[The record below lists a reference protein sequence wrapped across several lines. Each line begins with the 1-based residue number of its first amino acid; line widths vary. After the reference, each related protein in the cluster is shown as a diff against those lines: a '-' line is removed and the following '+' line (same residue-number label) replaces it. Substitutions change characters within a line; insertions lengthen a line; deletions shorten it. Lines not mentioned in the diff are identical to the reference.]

1 MSDKTSNPLLK
12 AVLKALLDNDQLFP
26 EELLPFFSD
35 IYPADLDQVKKIWPN
50 IALERRI
57 SILADLVD
65 MMEADTMLSCD
76 GLAKF
81 ALNDDFPEVRENAI
95 SLLWECDDP
104 AIAVRFADM
113 LDNDDSELVQK
124 AAAAAMG
131 KFVLLGELD
140 EIPFKIADKTI
151 KALMEKFNSKPTKA
165 ISQELLKSLAYSS
178 QPEISRLIESAFLD
192 PDPSWRLAALTSM
205 GRSADERWEKPV
217 LHMMKSDD
225 PDFIIEAVKAAGE
238 LELSSARAL
247 LLQILEDEADDVE
260 LRTNAIWA
268 LSKIGGDNVKSMLQR
283 LLDDAP
289 DEEEAEIIELAI
301 EALDFSSELPDL
313 DLD

>member
-1 MSDKTSNPLLK
+1 M
-12 AVLKALLDNDQLFP
+12 
-26 EELLPFFSD
+26 
-35 IYPADLDQVKKIWPN
+35 
-50 IALERRI
+50 
-57 SILADLVD
+57 
-65 MMEADTMLSCD
+65 
-76 GLAKF
+76 
-81 ALNDDFPEVRENAI
+81 
-95 SLLWECDDP
+95 
-104 AIAVRFADM
+104 
-113 LDNDDSELVQK
+113 
-124 AAAAAMG
+124 
-131 KFVLLGELD
+131 D
-140 EIPFKIADKTI
+140 EIPSKTADKTI
-151 KALMEKFNSKPTKA
+151 NALLEKFNSKPAKA

-225 PDFIIEAVKAAGE
+225 PDFINEAVKAAGE
-238 LELSSARAL
+238 LELSSARAP

-268 LSKIGGDNVKSMLQR
+268 LSKIGGDNVKSVLQR